1 MDTHTPASRRP
12 ATNGTGVLTRLD
24 GPCWVLEGVPAPHF
38 GSHEEADAEC
48 VMLSAE
54 MGTHISASQRLRRR
68 CITVTCECGSY
79 LLGED
84 DTEASTHFRSR
95 AAVSNYIRSRG
106 LALGSNGLLPCTS
119 VHETSDPAPAL
130 DLHIGRAWSGNA
142 VEAQCPCPKSAC
154 GLIRAADVLDSCME
168 HADKAGKSILQLH
181 SAQACAELLGP
192 ASEAAAVQ
200 TRDSTRFRKGSQL

>member
-1 MDTHTPASRRP
+1 MDTHTPAARRP
-12 ATNGTGVLTRLD
+12 AASAGVGVLNRLE

-38 GSHEEADAEC
+38 GTHEEADAEC
-48 VMLSAE
+48 VMLAAE
-54 MGTHISASQRLRRR
+54 MGTSISASQRLRRR

-95 AAVSNYIRSRG
+95 AAVTNYIRSRG
-106 LALGSNGLLPCTS
+106 LKLSSNGLLPCTS
-119 VHETSDPAPAL
+119 VHETSDPTPAL

-154 GLIRAADVLDSCME
+154 GLIRAADVLDSCTE

-181 SAQACAELLGP
+181 SAQACAELLG
-192 ASEAAAVQ
+192 AATEAATAR
-200 TRDSTRFRKGSQL
+200 TRDSTRKGSQL